1 MTDEEEIE
9 LMCQFSNMFN
19 GGIWYDCGRGG
30 KLTYSPKLKEGEREK
45 TFDASF
51 LEEDEVTD
59 LMQKSIKDGIN
70 YLFEKVKD
78 FEYIITYDDG
88 YRPVVVFLK
97 QCKKR

>member
-1 MTDEEEIE
+1 MTNEEEIE

-70 YLFEKVKD
+70 YLFEKVRD
-78 FEYIITYDDG
+78 HEYIPYYDPDCL
-88 YRPVVVFLK
+88 Y
-97 QCKKR
+97 

>member
-1 MTDEEEIE
+1 MTNEEKLE
-9 LMCQFSNMFN
+9 LMYQFDDIFH
-19 GGIWYDCGRGG
+19 GGTWYDCGRGG
-30 KLTYSPKLKEGEREK
+30 KRTYSPDAEIGGRIK

-78 FEYIITYDDG
+78 HEYTIEYNPDWL
-88 YRPVVVFLK
+88 Y
-97 QCKKR
+97 

>member
-1 MTDEEEIE
+1 MTNEEKLE
-9 LMCQFSNMFN
+9 LMYQFDDIFH
-19 GGIWYDCGRGG
+19 GGTWYDCGRGG
-30 KLTYSPKLKEGEREK
+30 KRTYSPDAEIGDRIK

-78 FEYIITYDDG
+78 HEYTIEYNPDWL
-88 YRPVVVFLK
+88 Y
-97 QCKKR
+97 

>member
-1 MTDEEEIE
+1 MTNEEEIE
-9 LMCQFSNMFN
+9 LLHQFCDMFN

-30 KLTYSPKLKEGEREK
+30 ELTYSIKDKEDVTKERF
-45 TFDASF
+45 FDASF

-78 FEYIITYDDG
+78 HEYTIEYNPDWL
-88 YRPVVVFLK
+88 Y
-97 QCKKR
+97 